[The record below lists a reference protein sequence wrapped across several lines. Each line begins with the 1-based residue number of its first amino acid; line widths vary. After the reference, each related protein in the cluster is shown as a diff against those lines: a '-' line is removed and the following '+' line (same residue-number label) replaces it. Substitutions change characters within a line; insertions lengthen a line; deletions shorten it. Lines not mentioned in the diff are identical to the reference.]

1 MVLFHLIKKESL
13 QIFRDRTALL
23 MMVVFPILM
32 ILILS
37 FAFKSS
43 FNTAA
48 TVPKLTVRYQLE
60 GKETEYQK
68 NFITFLKLLNKEL
81 HLEAKETKDIA
92 KVKQKVSEGALTAAL
107 EVKSDQNIEVTTNSI
122 NQQNADLI
130 NMLVNIYVDNA
141 KTYDSIA
148 NLYPEAISNIKKRKI
163 DYIASSSVQTSKGM
177 SSADYYAISM
187 FTMIT
192 FYSIM
197 SAMNLVLSD
206 RQQGVASRIYLTGV
220 SNSAILL
227 GKLIG
232 GMLATAVQ
240 LTILYVF
247 TRFVLRVNWGPND
260 WQIIGV
266 TASLVYLSV
275 AIGIGL
281 ATGIRNQ
288 SFLTVASNAVI
299 PVFAFLGG
307 SYIPLSTLN
316 SALINQLS
324 NISPIKW
331 VNDSLFY
338 LIFGG
343 QSNPIPVTLMVNL
356 GIGTAFILFALVRM
370 RKQVAA

>member
-247 TRFVLRVNWGPND
+247 TRFVLRVNWGTND

>member
-92 KVKQKVSEGALTAAL
+92 KAKQKVSEGALTAAL

-163 DYIASSSVQTSKGM
+163 DYIAYSSVQTSKGM

-247 TRFVLRVNWGPND
+247 TRFVLRVNWGTND

-299 PVFAFLGG
+299 PIFAFLGG

>member
-60 GKETEYQK
+60 GKEIEYQK

-92 KVKQKVSEGALTAAL
+92 KAKQKVSEGALTAAL

-247 TRFVLRVNWGPND
+247 TRFVLRVNWGTND

>member
-107 EVKSDQNIEVTTNSI
+107 EVKRDQNIEVTTNSI

-247 TRFVLRVNWGPND
+247 TRFVLRVNWGTND

>member
-92 KVKQKVSEGALTAAL
+92 KAKQKVSEGALTAAL

-240 LTILYVF
+240 LTLLYVF
-247 TRFVLRVNWGPND
+247 TRFVLRVNWGTND

>member
-92 KVKQKVSEGALTAAL
+92 KAKQKVSEGALTAAL

-247 TRFVLRVNWGPND
+247 TRFVLRVNWGTND

-343 QSNPIPVTLMVNL
+343 QFNPIPVTLMVNL

>member
-48 TVPKLTVRYQLE
+48 TVPKLTVRYRLE

-92 KVKQKVSEGALTAAL
+92 KAKQKVSEGALTAAL

-206 RQQGVASRIYLTGV
+206 RQQGVVSRIYLTGV

-247 TRFVLRVNWGPND
+247 TRFVLRVNWGTND

-299 PVFAFLGG
+299 PIFAFLGG

>member
-60 GKETEYQK
+60 SKETEYQK

-92 KVKQKVSEGALTAAL
+92 KAKQKVSEGALTAAL

-130 NMLVNIYVDNA
+130 NMLINIYVDNA

-247 TRFVLRVNWGPND
+247 TRFVLRVNWGTND

-299 PVFAFLGG
+299 PIFAFLGG

>member
-92 KVKQKVSEGALTAAL
+92 KAKQKVSEGALTAAL

-247 TRFVLRVNWGPND
+247 TRFVLRVNWGTND

-299 PVFAFLGG
+299 PIFAFLGG

>member
-1 MVLFHLIKKESL
+1 MILFHLIKKESL

-81 HLEAKETKDIA
+81 HLETKETKDIA
-92 KVKQKVSEGALTAAL
+92 KAKQKVSEGALTAAL

-247 TRFVLRVNWGPND
+247 TRFVLRVNWGTND

>member
-81 HLEAKETKDIA
+81 HLEAKETKNIA
-92 KVKQKVSEGALTAAL
+92 KAKQKVSEGALTAAL

-148 NLYPEAISNIKKRKI
+148 SLYPEAISNIKKRKI

-240 LTILYVF
+240 LTLLYVF
-247 TRFVLRVNWGPND
+247 TRFVLRVNWGTND

-299 PVFAFLGG
+299 PIFAFLGG

-370 RKQVAA
+370 RKQVVA

>member
-1 MVLFHLIKKESL
+1 MMWRVGLFFSSRRRHTRYW
-13 QIFRDRTALL
+13 RDW
-23 MMVVFPILM
+23 
-32 ILILS
+32 
-37 FAFKSS
+37 SS
-43 FNTAA
+43 D
-48 TVPKLTVRYQLE
+48 VCSSDL
-60 GKETEYQK
+60 
-68 NFITFLKLLNKEL
+68 
-81 HLEAKETKDIA
+81 
-92 KVKQKVSEGALTAAL
+92 
-107 EVKSDQNIEVTTNSI
+107 KSDQNIEVTTNSI

-148 NLYPEAISNIKKRKI
+148 SLYPEAISNIKKRKI

-240 LTILYVF
+240 LTLLYVF
-247 TRFVLRVNWGPND
+247 TRFVLRVNWGTND

-299 PVFAFLGG
+299 PIFAFLGG

-356 GIGTAFILFALVRM
+356 EIGRHTSELQSRQYLVCRLLLEKKKRRVVKFVHSALVDWGSQIWFLGVDLYTAHQAMLLLHPTYKIAEDCHRCSLWDS
-370 RKQVAA
+370 RSEAHT

>member
-92 KVKQKVSEGALTAAL
+92 KAKQKVSEGALTAAL

-148 NLYPEAISNIKKRKI
+148 SLYPEAISNIKKRKI

-247 TRFVLRVNWGPND
+247 TRFVLRVNWGTND

-299 PVFAFLGG
+299 PIFAFLGG

>member
-92 KVKQKVSEGALTAAL
+92 KAKQKVSEGALTAAL

-163 DYIASSSVQTSKGM
+163 DYIAYSSVQTSKGM

-240 LTILYVF
+240 LTLLYVF
-247 TRFVLRVNWGPND
+247 TRFVLRVNWGTND

>member
-1 MVLFHLIKKESL
+1 M
-13 QIFRDRTALL
+13 
-23 MMVVFPILM
+23 
-32 ILILS
+32 
-37 FAFKSS
+37 
-43 FNTAA
+43 
-48 TVPKLTVRYQLE
+48 
-60 GKETEYQK
+60 
-68 NFITFLKLLNKEL
+68 
-81 HLEAKETKDIA
+81 
-92 KVKQKVSEGALTAAL
+92 
-107 EVKSDQNIEVTTNSI
+107 
-122 NQQNADLI
+122 
-130 NMLVNIYVDNA
+130 
-141 KTYDSIA
+141 
-148 NLYPEAISNIKKRKI
+148 
-163 DYIASSSVQTSKGM
+163 
-177 SSADYYAISM
+177 
-187 FTMIT
+187 
-192 FYSIM
+192 
-197 SAMNLVLSD
+197 
-206 RQQGVASRIYLTGV
+206 
-220 SNSAILL
+220 
-227 GKLIG
+227 
-232 GMLATAVQ
+232 
-240 LTILYVF
+240 
-247 TRFVLRVNWGPND
+247 
-260 WQIIGV
+260 

>member
-92 KVKQKVSEGALTAAL
+92 KAKQKVSEGALTAAL

-141 KTYDSIA
+141 KTYDSIVS
-148 NLYPEAISNIKKRKI
+148 LYPEAISNIKKRKI

-247 TRFVLRVNWGPND
+247 TRFVLRVNWGTND

-299 PVFAFLGG
+299 PIFAFLGG

>member
-92 KVKQKVSEGALTAAL
+92 KAKQKVSEGALTAAL

-148 NLYPEAISNIKKRKI
+148 SLYPEAISNIKKRKI

-247 TRFVLRVNWGPND
+247 TRFVLRVNWGTND

-299 PVFAFLGG
+299 PIFAFLGG

-370 RKQVAA
+370 RRQVAA

>member
-81 HLEAKETKDIA
+81 YLEAKETKDIA
-92 KVKQKVSEGALTAAL
+92 KAKQKVSEGALTAAL

-148 NLYPEAISNIKKRKI
+148 SLYPEAISNIKKRKI

-247 TRFVLRVNWGPND
+247 TRFVLRVNWGTND

-299 PVFAFLGG
+299 PIFAFLGG

-356 GIGTAFILFALVRM
+356 GIGTAFILFALIRM

>member
-48 TVPKLTVRYQLE
+48 TVPKLTVRYRLE

-92 KVKQKVSEGALTAAL
+92 KAKQKVSEGALTAAL

-247 TRFVLRVNWGPND
+247 TRFVLRVNWGTND

>member
-92 KVKQKVSEGALTAAL
+92 KAKQKVSEGALTAAL

-240 LTILYVF
+240 LTLLYVF
-247 TRFVLRVNWGPND
+247 TRFVLRVNWGTND

-299 PVFAFLGG
+299 PIFAFLGG

>member
-48 TVPKLTVRYQLE
+48 TVPKLTVRYRLE

-92 KVKQKVSEGALTAAL
+92 KAKQKVSEGALTSAL

-206 RQQGVASRIYLTGV
+206 RQQGVVSRIYLTGV

-247 TRFVLRVNWGPND
+247 TRFVLRVNWGTND

-299 PVFAFLGG
+299 PIFAFLGG

>member
-92 KVKQKVSEGALTAAL
+92 KAKQKVSEGALTAAL

-240 LTILYVF
+240 LTLLYVF
-247 TRFVLRVNWGPND
+247 TRFVLRVNWGTND

-266 TASLVYLSV
+266 TVSLVYLSV

-299 PVFAFLGG
+299 PIFAFLGG

>member
-81 HLEAKETKDIA
+81 YLEAKETKDIA
-92 KVKQKVSEGALTAAL
+92 KAKQKVSEGALTAAL

-148 NLYPEAISNIKKRKI
+148 SLYPEAISNIKKRKI

-232 GMLATAVQ
+232 GMLVTAVQ

-247 TRFVLRVNWGPND
+247 TRFVLRVNWGTND

-299 PVFAFLGG
+299 PIFAFLGG

>member
-92 KVKQKVSEGALTAAL
+92 KAKQKVSEGALTAAL

-247 TRFVLRVNWGPND
+247 TRFVLRVNWGTND

-307 SYIPLSTLN
+307 SYIPLSILN

>member
-23 MMVVFPILM
+23 MMVFFPILM

-81 HLEAKETKDIA
+81 HLEAKKTKDIA
-92 KVKQKVSEGALTAAL
+92 KAKQKVSEGALTAAL

-148 NLYPEAISNIKKRKI
+148 SLYPEAISNIKKRKI

-240 LTILYVF
+240 LTLLYVF
-247 TRFVLRVNWGPND
+247 TRFVLRVNWGTND

-299 PVFAFLGG
+299 PIFAFLGG

>member
-92 KVKQKVSEGALTAAL
+92 KAKQKVSEGALTAAL

-247 TRFVLRVNWGPND
+247 TRFVLRVNWGTND

>member
-92 KVKQKVSEGALTAAL
+92 KAKQKVSEGALTAAL

-148 NLYPEAISNIKKRKI
+148 SLYPEAISNIKKRKI

-240 LTILYVF
+240 LTLLYVF

-299 PVFAFLGG
+299 PIFAFLGG

-316 SALINQLS
+316 STLINQLS

>member
-92 KVKQKVSEGALTAAL
+92 KAKQKVSEGALTAAL

-148 NLYPEAISNIKKRKI
+148 SLYPEAISNIKKRKI

-247 TRFVLRVNWGPND
+247 TRFVLRVNWGTND

>member
-92 KVKQKVSEGALTAAL
+92 KAKQKVSEGALTAAL

-240 LTILYVF
+240 LTLLYVF

-299 PVFAFLGG
+299 PIFAFLGG